1 LSAITGLVEDAG
13 DRIFVMNP
21 SREDPKHV
29 VAHSFGGSKS
39 KVIAIPG
46 NSGPK
51 RAILTTLGIVRG
63 SNVLY
68 PVPFSNSS
76 SKLIKQLAMIPIKGK
91 WERAGNFLG
100 TAFRLAK
107 LQVNTFGSTSVPPL
121 TFRTF
126 PGEPASDF
134 VDDDAK
140 GLDVSDR
147 EEGSSSQIKSGPA
160 RSYIDMC
167 DRTTWGHDDTTGKL
181 VSDGRFS
188 YDAIYRL
195 PRLDEELE
203 PGDLALVFYSASTYS
218 IEKDKRQTTP
228 SEGLSLNLY
237 GAMLVARKS
246 R

>member
-1 LSAITGLVEDAG
+1 MLIRCLCLSAITGLVEDAG

-21 SREDPKHV
+21 SRVDPKRV

-76 SKLIKQLAMIPIKGK
+76 SKLIKQLAMIPIKGE

-134 VDDDAK
+134 GV
-140 GLDVSDR
+140 
-147 EEGSSSQIKSGPA
+147 
-160 RSYIDMC
+160 
-167 DRTTWGHDDTTGKL
+167 
-181 VSDGRFS
+181 
-188 YDAIYRL
+188 
-195 PRLDEELE
+195 
-203 PGDLALVFYSASTYS
+203 
-218 IEKDKRQTTP
+218 
-228 SEGLSLNLY
+228 
-237 GAMLVARKS
+237 
-246 R
+246 